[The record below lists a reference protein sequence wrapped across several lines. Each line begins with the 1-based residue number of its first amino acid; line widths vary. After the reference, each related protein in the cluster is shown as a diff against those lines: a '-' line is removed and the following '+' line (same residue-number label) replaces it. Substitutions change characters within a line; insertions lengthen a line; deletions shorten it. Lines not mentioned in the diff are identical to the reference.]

1 MTATDLTDQPTAS
14 SPSSSDDVLLDV
26 RDLSVVYESA
36 GAEPVQAVD
45 HVSFSVGA
53 GEFIGLV
60 GESGSG
66 KSTLGFAATRLQKPP
81 ARINGGQILF
91 GGSDIRELDE
101 EALREQRQGGFAMVL
116 QSGMNALNPVR
127 TIRNHFVDIFKA
139 HGHVSR
145 DRWDARMAE
154 LVEKVGLT
162 PQVLAR
168 FPKEKHEE
176 FMRRAI
182 ANSRKAGVEYKTGGA
197 FGAVIVDKDG
207 NVIADGMNHVVA
219 QNDPTWH
226 GEMHA
231 IRQACALL
239 KKPKLDGCILYTSSE
254 PCPMCLAT
262 AYWAAV
268 MPPKSAPTSRT
279 SSTTTSPATSSTCAR

>member
-1 MTATDLTDQPTAS
+1 MNSAPVCFNTRAGRIALGSVLSGALTFGVFWT
-14 SPSSSDDVLLDV
+14 
-26 RDLSVVYESA
+26 
-36 GAEPVQAVD
+36 VQATT
-45 HVSFSVGA
+45 
-53 GEFIGLV
+53 
-60 GESGSG
+60 SG
-66 KSTLGFAATRLQKPP
+66 TALGFIQVPSDKPK
-81 ARINGGQILF
+81 I
-91 GGSDIRELDE
+91 S
-101 EALREQRQGGFAMVL
+101 
-116 QSGMNALNPVR
+116 
-127 TIRNHFVDIFKA
+127 
-139 HGHVSR
+139 
-145 DRWDARMAE
+145 AE
-154 LVEKVGLT
+154 D
-162 PQVLAR
+162 VLAR
-168 FPKEKHEE
+168 FPKERHEE

-207 NVIADGMNHVVA
+207 KVIADGMNHVVA

-268 MPPKSAPTSRT
+268 DGIVYGAVVADSKKYGNFDDDFIYAQF
-279 SSTTTSPATSSTCAR
+279 ATPVKDRAISQQSLMRREAVEVWKEYSNREDKVDY